1 MREKGDT
8 MMKKNYVAPD
18 MEKISVL
25 TADVITFSQDGIS
38 VLGEDDWSGKSIN
51 DLEFN

>member
-8 MMKKNYVAPD
+8 MMKKNYVAPN
-18 MEKISVL
+18 MEEIVVMTADIITFSPNAISVL
-25 TADVITFSQDGIS
+25 
-38 VLGEDDWSGKSIN
+38 EENDWSGKSLN